1 MKDKAIT
8 LSDIAQKLNVS
19 IVTVSKALRDHPDIS
34 KQTTKLIKKVSEEMG
49 YSPNLMARNL
59 SARNTNTIG
68 VVIPKIAHF
77 FFGSIIEK
85 IYDVAFENN
94 YEIILMVSQENAERE
109 KRHIQTL
116 LSMKVDGIIISISQ
130 ETKDYEIFETVKRR
144 GVPLVFMDRVPEIG
158 GVNTVAVDDYTGAYK
173 AIEHAL
179 NIGYK
184 NIGHFAGY
192 TKINIGYGRSKGFV
206 DAMNDH
212 GIEVNPD
219 WLIEGGFGEKY
230 GYEAFLKLYRENN
243 LPDLIFTVTYP
254 VALGVY
260 QAVHEIGLRIPEDI
274 DLICFGNA
282 KMQSLLSPALSCID
296 QPTHMIAEKSMEILL
311 ENIRLGEDFEI
322 KKEMIDTSLIL
333 RETCVAKNKSIPSES
348 DVQNLPAG
356 K

>member
-34 KQTTKLIKKVSEEMG
+34 KQTTKLIKKVSAEMG

-85 IYDVAFENN
+85 IYDIAFEHN

-109 KRHIQTL
+109 KKHIQTL

-173 AIEHAL
+173 AIEHAI
-179 NIGYK
+179 NIGYTR
-184 NIGHFAGY
+184 IGHFAGY

-206 DAMNDH
+206 DAMNKH

-230 GYEAFLKLYRENN
+230 GYEAFMKLYKANN

-260 QAVHEIGLRIPEDI
+260 QAVHEVGLKIPDTI

-296 QPTHMIAEKSMEILL
+296 QPTHTIAEKSMELL
-311 ENIRLGEDFEI
+311 LDNIRLSEDFETKNELI
-322 KKEMIDTSLIL
+322 ETSLIL
-333 RETCVAKNKSIPSES
+333 RETCVAKNKSLFTES
-348 DVQNLPAG
+348 DAQNIAAG
-356 K
+356 N